1 MKRGKRY
8 IDSVKNYDPAKVYDI
23 KAGIEKVK
31 ELSYSN
37 FTGTLEVHADIIV
50 PKDRDPKSIKG
61 AYTLPHSSGDV
72 DIKIAV
78 FCPPELEDE
87 AKKAGADIVGL
98 KELTKDVKAGNINF
112 DVAIATPSVMT
123 DIAVLGKDLGPR
135 GLMPNPKNNTVTD
148 ELAETIKEYKEGKQT
163 FACDESGVI
172 HLKAG
177 KLDMDTEELVE
188 NVEGCIKAITQTL
201 NKPYEQ
207 AIKRLHLA
215 PTMGASV
222 KIGYSKE

>member
-1 MKRGKRY
+1 
-8 IDSVKNYDPAKVYDI
+8 
-23 KAGIEKVK
+23 
-31 ELSYSN
+31 
-37 FTGTLEVHADIIV
+37 
-50 PKDRDPKSIKG
+50 
-61 AYTLPHSSGDV
+61 
-72 DIKIAV
+72 
-78 FCPPELEDE
+78 
-87 AKKAGADIVGL
+87 
-98 KELTKDVKAGNINF
+98 
-112 DVAIATPSVMT
+112 
-123 DIAVLGKDLGPR
+123 
-135 GLMPNPKNNTVTD
+135 MPNPKNNTVTD

-163 FACDESGVI
+163 FACDESGVV